1 MDKELEITTPLDRN
15 IDTENQSL
23 LDEIE
28 KDIEEAV
35 RHQDAE
41 EAFAIC
47 ERMVGNIRRSG
58 IGLAKALWMIN
69 KYWDVFQI
77 GDEFEATA
85 QHYLS
90 LHPHTIERY
99 VKVWEMITNVVPA
112 EFKEDLQQK
121 NIKTLIPI
129 ANAVAQGYEFE
140 NKDWETITNSADYA
154 EVSKA
159 VRDATGKTPRSNNL
173 SLKIDANGSIWAYTP
188 TSVVF
193 VGSLEIKDTDPTV
206 RKAVERI
213 ISNSGI
219 LK

>member
-15 IDTENQSL
+15 INTENKSL

-28 KDIEEAV
+28 KDIEQAV
-35 RHQDAE
+35 NHKDAE
-41 EAFAIC
+41 EAFAVC

-58 IGLAKALWMIN
+58 IALAKALWMIN
-69 KYWDVFQI
+69 KHWSVFQL

-85 QHYLS
+85 QHYLD

-99 VKVWEMITNVVPA
+99 LKVWEMITNVVPA

-121 NIKTLIPI
+121 NIKSLIPV

-140 NKDWETITNSADYA
+140 DKDWERITKSTDYA

-159 VRDATGKTPRSNNL
+159 VQEATGKTPRSNNL
-173 SLKIDANGSIWAYTP
+173 SLKIDEHGSIWAYTP
-188 TSVVF
+188 HAVLF
-193 VGSLEIKDTDPTV
+193 VGSLEIQDPDPIV
-206 RKAVERI
+206 RKAIERI